1 MPLSNRLQAGKLR
14 HRIQIVK
21 ASGTVDTFGG
31 VPPDTSDWTVLHDA
45 WAEIKTLNGRDMLVS
60 DQFMTQ
66 VNMQLV
72 IRFFPDVDASCRVWF
87 NKRTFQ
93 ITAVMN
99 PDQRTHMLI
108 LNCVEINDSKQQPV
122 TPAESTVS

>member
-31 VPPDTSDWTVLHDA
+31 VPPTTSDWTVLHDA
-45 WAEIKTLNGRDMLVS
+45 WAQIETLNGRDMLVS

-66 VNMQLV
+66 VNMRV
-72 IRFFPDVDASCRVWF
+72 TVRYFPDVDASCRIWF
-87 NKRTFQ
+87 NKRTFE
-93 ITAVMN
+93 ITSVQN
-99 PDQRTHMLI
+99 PDQRTKMLV
-108 LNCVEINDSKQQPV
+108 LMAVEINDSKQQPV